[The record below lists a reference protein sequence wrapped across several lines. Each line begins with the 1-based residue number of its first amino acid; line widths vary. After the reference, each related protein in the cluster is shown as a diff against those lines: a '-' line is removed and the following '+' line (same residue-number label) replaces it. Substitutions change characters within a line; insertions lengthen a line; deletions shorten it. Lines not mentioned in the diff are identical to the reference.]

1 MAVLPHEGTYSV
13 MYGALT
19 VSVGAGYRRGYLAR
33 PDQAGQFPTV
43 VLMPDLDGLGAHEK
57 HIARRLARHGLAVV
71 VVDPYTTEPAD
82 RRSALVAYNAL
93 SDSEAMRTIDETYDY
108 LRSED
113 IPWAATSSLG
123 VLGLDVGGRFAL
135 IHAAHR
141 PWVGAAAVVSTPI
154 AGDEERRF
162 QVADV
167 LRHISAPVLA
177 LYGGED
183 DLIDSETVDEAQE
196 RNTTGQWLLYEGAG
210 HAFMDEA
217 SDDYHEDSTE
227 DALARLTDFFTANLP
242 RKAEVNLG

>member
-1 MAVLPHEGTYSV
+1 VAVLPHEGTYSV
-13 MYGALT
+13 MYGPLT

-71 VVDPYTTEPAD
+71 VVDPYPTEPSD
-82 RRSALVAYNAL
+82 RRSALIAYNGLPDA
-93 SDSEAMRTIDETYDY
+93 EAMRTIDETYDY

-113 IPWAATSSLG
+113 IEWAQTSRLG

-141 PWVGAAAVVSTPI
+141 PWIGAAAVVSTPI
-154 AGDEERRF
+154 AGDEDRQF

-167 LRHISAPVLA
+167 LKHIAVPVLG
-177 LYGGED
+177 LYGAED
-183 DLIDSETVDEAQE
+183 DLIDVETVDEAQD
-196 RNTTGQWLLYEGAG
+196 RNVTGQWLLYDEAR

-217 SDDYHEDSTE
+217 SDDYHEPSTE
-227 DALARLTDFFTANLP
+227 DALTRLVEFFTANLP
-242 RKAEVNLG
+242 KKAEVNLG